1 MKRVSNIAN
10 NFKEAEKWDI
20 LQNIQMRP
28 EQRQKI
34 AKVLR
39 QRVYGKNTLDV
50 REYYK
55 KRNEI

>member
-20 LQNIQMRP
+20 LQNSQMTP